1 MAANGSRFLF
11 ITWDGGG
18 NIPPE
23 LAIARRLVAR
33 GHGVRFLCDPTLE
46 AEVCAAGCEMTPW
59 TTAPHRRAAT
69 AAMTSSVTKDP
80 AKEARRRS
88 PEGLGLS

>member
-18 NIPPE
+18 NVPPE

-33 GHGVRFLCDPTLE
+33 GHRVRFLCDPTLE
-46 AEVCAAGCEMTPW
+46 ADVAAAGCDMTPW
-59 TTAPHRRAAT
+59 STAPHRKGRGRADDI
-69 AAMTSSVTKDP
+69 MRDYEWKNPLEMIDRKSVV
-80 AKEARRRS
+80 
-88 PEGLGLS
+88 